1 MNAPTKAN
9 KERMEIIKTFISN
22 FDEGNL
28 PSFGEP
34 LAALSP
40 QCQNKIRMSFKENK
54 PSIFKPALDPFRG
67 RGKQGGLTHGGQYS
81 VDYILAED
89 AKKNKAKIT
98 AFFERTHHP
107 LLRLY
112 LQNKRRHG

>member
-22 FDEGNL
+22 FDEGNP

-40 QCQNKIRMSFKENK
+40 QCQK
-54 PSIFKPALDPFRG
+54 
-67 RGKQGGLTHGGQYS
+67 
-81 VDYILAED
+81 
-89 AKKNKAKIT
+89 
-98 AFFERTHHP
+98 
-107 LLRLY
+107 RL
-112 LQNKRRHG
+112 Q